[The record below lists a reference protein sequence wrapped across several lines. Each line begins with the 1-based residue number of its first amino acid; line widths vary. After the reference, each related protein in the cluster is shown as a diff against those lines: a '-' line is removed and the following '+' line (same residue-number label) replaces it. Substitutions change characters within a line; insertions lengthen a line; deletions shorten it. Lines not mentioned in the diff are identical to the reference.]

1 MLGSVYSEAVPVSW
15 QRVTGVSQRVSWQR
29 VTGVP
34 QPVSWQRVT
43 GVSQPVSRIVS
54 LVSRSQCRG
63 SVSLVSRSES
73 LINCGSDRSM
83 VARATAILSVIAPTG
98 FYVCD

>member
-1 MLGSVYSEAVPVSW
+1 MLGSVYSEAV
-15 QRVTGVSQRVSWQR
+15 
-29 VTGVP
+29 
-34 QPVSWQRVT
+34 
-43 GVSQPVSRIVS
+43 PVSRIVS

-83 VARATAILSVIAPTG
+83 AGGWGDCNPLRNCTHRVLRV
-98 FYVCD
+98 